1 MTSLA
6 GGNVVRISN
15 EAANDVVTTWEA
27 EFLGDP
33 TEEMA
38 AADFIRHLPVDGKF
52 GQTVKVRIVP
62 AMATQT
68 AATSDQLIRINL
80 TVNSNTDRVVTG
92 TNKFV
97 YSVVAVN
104 HSTWNAVRDDA
115 QMQKTYKQML
125 RYSMEEKIEAD
136 VLANAVNF
144 SNQIVQPDINDAA
157 LAQAVGKLRKTAKR
171 KAKLG
176 EADIRLYVHPDE
188 VANALVIASIRE
200 YQIRGNTGSAATGQP
215 VNTYNIKWDG
225 NAQVYT
231 SAGTA
236 YCPVILEDAA
246 FIAFNQTA
254 AAIADQT
261 DGFTDWFLFRADYAT
276 TILFDT
282 SAVVLAL
289 TV

>member
-1 MTSLA
+1 MTQSL
-6 GGNVVRISN
+6 RIST

-38 AADFIRHLPVDGKF
+38 SADFIRHLPVDGKF
-52 GQTVKVRIVP
+52 GQTIKVRIVP
-62 AMATQT
+62 AMATTT
-68 AATSDQLIRINL
+68 AATSADLNRTAL
-80 TVNSNTDRVVTG
+80 TTNTNTDRVVTG

-97 YSVVAVN
+97 YSVVTVP
-104 HSTWNAVRDDA
+104 HSTWNAIRDDA
-115 QMQKTYKQML
+115 QAQKTYKQML

-136 VLANAVNF
+136 VLANAINF
-144 SNQIVQPDINDAA
+144 SNQIAQADINDAA
-157 LAQAVGKLRKTAKR
+157 LAQSIGKLRKTAKR

-188 VANALVIASIRE
+188 VANALQIASIRE
-200 YQIRGNTGSAATGQP
+200 YQIRGEAGAAATGRP

-225 NAQVYT
+225 NAQVYNP
-231 SAGTA
+231 SGVLA
-236 YCPVILEDAA
+236 YCPVMLEDAL
-246 FIAFNQTA
+246 FIAFNQTP
-254 AAIADQT
+254 AAIADQL
-261 DGFTDWFLFRADYAT
+261 DGFSDWFLFRADYAT